1 MKYKKALL
9 FLSALLIAWASSA
22 FGQSAETVSLG
33 SVHSYPISGNSNWTY
48 HWTLQNPS
56 GSLSTLASTTA
67 QSGNIN
73 FAQTGTYTL
82 QVQATDS
89 KGCLSEWVTK
99 TINVENNFLASAAAD
114 VASTPMDTP
123 VTIEILANDVGI
135 VATTQEVIPLKSA
148 RGGTITKNA
157 NGSLTY
163 TPASGFW
170 GDDSFTYQLCP
181 AGRTTGCSQATV
193 SITVKRPVLKNTGVL
208 AITDINNTWVGT
220 TVSGNVL
227 TNDLFY
233 DAALVEAKVVTIP
246 LVDTGKLTYFD
257 KKTGDYTF
265 VPADGF
271 TGEAFFEY
279 QICQKDET
287 GKVVCSTSN
296 VSIKVI
302 STASDNLAPVANNDV
317 TLTLYNTAISGNFLR
332 NDFIPGSGII
342 SISQVRSSGLSGI
355 LKWDANGD
363 FSYTPQNGFSGEDHF
378 TYQICN
384 ELGKCDWG
392 TVSIYV
398 MLPSLIQNGL
408 YANYDAYF
416 TGGQLTGN
424 LSDND
429 FNSSGTDLVYQVTP
443 VTGPAHGTVQ
453 VQPDGSFTY
462 IPQKGVFGQVT
473 DQFVVEACTTTLP
486 QQCSK
491 EIVYIVG
498 NIPKI
503 VILANSEITTGAC
516 LSVTLDASASTG
528 AGKLTYKWA
537 PEEFLSDPTSP
548 SPLFKPGTSTDYTV
562 TVTDQP
568 GNSATKTVH
577 VKVDSAPQIITTNQV
592 FVRSTSEVI
601 MLDASSSTGNNLK
614 FNWTSTPDGVVV
626 SGAETDKP
634 QVKGIGKYY
643 LQVTDSYGCTDLDS
657 IFVGLYVQVKAVND
671 TAEVLVNF
679 SVDINVLT
687 NDIPKKKLDPSTLRI
702 VNSPNYGMA
711 TIVGDSLVSY
721 MPNQYFV
728 GADNFVYSICDYF
741 QNCDQATVLVLVND
755 MPFFIPEAFSPNGD
769 GINDEF
775 EIKGLTKYKTVEIE
789 IFNRWGNEVFQSRNY
804 GKGQGKD
811 GFWDGTASRGVR
823 TGSGPVSSGAYF
835 YVLKLD
841 GKEKING
848 TIYLDR

>member
-1 MKYKKALL
+1 MKYKNALL
-9 FLSALLIAWASSA
+9 FLSALLVVWANSA

-56 GSLSTLASTTA
+56 GSLSTLASITT
-67 QSGNIN
+67 QSGNIT

-82 QVQATDS
+82 LVQATDS
-89 KGCLSEWVTK
+89 KGCLSEWATK
-99 TINVENNFLASAAAD
+99 TIEVENNVPPQAAAD
-114 VASTPMDTP
+114 AASTSMDSP
-123 VTIEILANDVGI
+123 VTIEVLANDLGI
-135 VATTQEVIPLKSA
+135 VATIQEVVPLKSA
-148 RGGTITKNA
+148 HGGTVTKNT
-157 NGSLTY
+157 NGSVTY

-170 GDDSFTYQLCP
+170 GDDSFTYQLC
-181 AGRTTGCSQATV
+181 AIGQTTGCSQATV
-193 SITVKRPVLKNTGVL
+193 SITVKNPALKNAGVL
-208 AITDINNTWVGT
+208 AITDINNTWADT

-233 DAALVEAKVVTIP
+233 DTALVEAKVVTIP
-246 LVDTGKLTYFD
+246 PAETGKLTFFD
-257 KKTGDYTF
+257 KNTGDYTF
-265 VPADGF
+265 VPAGGF

-296 VSIKVI
+296 VSIKVL

-317 TLTLYNTAISGNFLR
+317 ALTMYNTAISGNFLR
-332 NDFIPGSGII
+332 NDFIPGSGSF
-342 SISQVRSSGLSGI
+342 SISQVRSSGLSGS
-355 LKWDANGD
+355 LKWEANGD

-384 ELGKCDWG
+384 GLGKCDWG

-398 MLPSLIQNGL
+398 MLPRLMQNGL

-429 FNSSGTDLVYQVTP
+429 FNSSGTGLVYQATP
-443 VTGPAHGTVQ
+443 VTGPAHGTVL

-462 IPQKGVFGQVT
+462 IPQKGVFGQIT
-473 DQFVVEACTTTLP
+473 DQFVVGACTATTPYL
-486 QQCSK
+486 CSK
-491 EIVYIVG
+491 ETVYIVG

-528 AGKLTYKWA
+528 AGTLTYKWA
-537 PEEFLSDPTSP
+537 PEAFLSDPTSSNP
-548 SPLFKPGTSTDYTV
+548 VFTPGASTDYTV

-577 VKVDSAPQIITTNQV
+577 VKVDLAPQIITTNQV

-601 MLDASSSTGNNLK
+601 MLDASSSTGKSLK
-614 FNWTSTPDGVVV
+614 FKWTSTQGGIIV
-626 SGAETDKP
+626 SGSETDKP

-643 LQVTDSYGCTDLDS
+643 LQATDRFGCTAMDS
-657 IFVGLYVQVKAVND
+657 IFVGLYVHVKAVND

-679 SVDINVLT
+679 SVDINVLA

-702 VNSPNYGMA
+702 VTSPQNGMA
-711 TIVGDSLVSY
+711 TIVGDSVVSY
-721 MPNQYFV
+721 SPNQYFV
-728 GADNFVYSICDYF
+728 GSDNFVYSICDYF

-755 MPFFIPEAFSPNGD
+755 VPFFIPEAFSPNGD

-775 EIKGLTKYKTVEIE
+775 EIKGLTKYKTVELE
-789 IFNRWGNEVFQSRNY
+789 IFNRWGNVVYQSRNY

-811 GFWDGTASRGVR
+811 GFWDGTASQGVR
-823 TGSGPVSSGAYF
+823 TGSGPVSSGTYF